1 MPQRNSP
8 EPEPGDPGG
17 PMAVVAWPDAD
28 TVPWDPPSGCRYRGL
43 LKEVI
48 DPELGVNIVD
58 LGLVYDVRVIDGVA
72 RVEMTLTTPGC
83 PLGSYFEDT
92 IAECLWGAPGVNEVD
107 VQIVFDPPWR
117 PELMSD
123 AAKSQLGWRR

>member
-1 MPQRNSP
+1 MTEPHSP
-8 EPEPGDPGG
+8 HHEPGEPGG
-17 PMAVVAWPDAD
+17 PMAIAAWLAGDGAA
-28 TVPWDPPSGCRYRGL
+28 WDPPDGCRYRDL

-83 PLGSYFEDT
+83 PLGSYFGDT
-92 IAECLWGAPGVNEVD
+92 IGECLWGAPGVNRVD
-107 VQIVFDPPWR
+107 VHIVFEPPWQ

-123 AAKSQLGWRR
+123 AAKAQLGWRR